1 MALLDLLLGQ
11 NDVERFATPGIN
23 PTGGDP
29 RQNVKTNPLDEFLGS
44 KGGSLL
50 VNLLAQ
56 QGFSTTPQSPLGA
69 LGRGLQATE
78 AQGQQRSRSALEDQ
92 LLRSRIG
99 LADRT
104 PGGAG
109 QPSDVRSFE
118 AFEKLGDPDNP
129 NVLTPAQQRF
139 IAVKRA
145 QRTENIP
152 GRGFGA
158 VDPVTGEL
166 TTTVPET
173 DIVGGLAGRAGAAEA
188 AEQAAVT
195 EAIPGQVGA
204 RGAATRHQ
212 ENINKALPA
221 ADSMAVLRRGREL
234 LDFIDTGGF
243 NAAALRVKQAF
254 GVEGAD
260 EAELSANLGKAV
272 LSQLRTTFGAQF
284 TQQEGERLQQ
294 IEAGF
299 GKSTEG
305 NKRLLEQALKMVE
318 RITERGIQSAESIGD
333 FESADTIR
341 ESTRFTL
348 TPDADKPLS
357 EMTDAQLE
365 AIVRGNNP

>member
-1 MALLDLLLGQ
+1 MAH
-11 NDVERFATPGIN
+11 NDAHRFQTPGFN
-23 PTGGDP
+23 PSGMLP
-29 RQNVKTNPLDEFLGS
+29 NIEPPQPPNPLDQFLGS
-44 KGGSLL
+44 QGGSLL
-50 VNLLAQ
+50 MNLLAQ

-69 LGRGLQATE
+69 LGRGLQQT
-78 AQGQQRSRSALEDQ
+78 QQQTQQRGRSALEDE

-99 LADRT
+99 LANRT

-109 QPSDVRSFE
+109 LPSDVRSFQE
-118 AFEKLGDPDNP
+118 FERLGNPDNP

-145 QRTENIP
+145 QRTENIA

-158 VDPVTGEL
+158 VDPVSGEF
-166 TTTVPET
+166 TTTVPEA

-195 EAIPGQVGA
+195 AAIPEQEGA
-204 RGAATRHQ
+204 RGLAARHQ
-212 ENINKALPA
+212 DNIAKGLPA
-221 ADSMAVLRRGREL
+221 ADSMAVLRRARGL

-243 NAAALRVKQAF
+243 AAASLRVQQAC

-284 TQQEGERLQQ
+284 TQQEGERLIA

-305 NKRLLEQALKMVE
+305 NKRLLEQALRMVQ
-318 RITERGIQSAESIGD
+318 RIADRGIKSAESIED
-333 FESADTIR
+333 FESADIIR
-341 ESTRFTL
+341 QSMEFTL
-348 TPDADKPLS
+348 TPDTSKPIS
-357 EMTDAQLE
+357 EMTDAELE
-365 AIVRGNNP
+365 AIVRGDNG